1 MSENLPCSFLKVF
14 AQLIPQRDGQVLSFK
29 CLHPSFVS
37 CAQNAAYITSKLGLK
52 SVERLKQSGGAGR
65 GGPALHI
72 WCAHAP
78 WSRFTADPG
87 WADVLQRLHAAHC
100 HAGPCQQSSEGACRS
115 FSSSALINMLL
126 IGCWR
131 DSRDD
136 WLLWHS
142 GPLFDFVEPYW
153 NQSEAVQIA
162 RFVMTL
168 VEGVVNR
175 WWHRLRINITH
186 IKHPGLHAPFF
197 FLLSGANIKS
207 CCQHRNYKSRY
218 TEGGGGGV
226 CQMEI
231 FISVCSFLY
240 NTHCWWVLALSLCH
254 FFVQRWSFESAFIF
268 RWRIMRREKIKKH
281 QPDWVW
287 INNIDHLDHLRA
299 EG

>member
-1 MSENLPCSFLKVF
+1 MFTSLICLLCSECRIYHF
-14 AQLIPQRDGQVLSFK
+14 QI
-29 CLHPSFVS
+29 
-37 CAQNAAYITSKLGLK
+37 
-52 SVERLKQSGGAGR
+52 RLKECRETSTKRRGRER
-65 GGPALHI
+65 GGGPTLHI

-87 WADVLQRLHAAHC
+87 WADVVQRIHATHC
-100 HAGPCQQSSEGACRS
+100 HAGPCQRSSEGACRS

-175 WWHRLRINITH
+175 WWHRLRINISH

-197 FLLSGANIKS
+197 LLSGVNIKS

-218 TEGGGGGV
+218 TEGGARRLPDGNIHFCAFVSLQYTLLMG
-226 CQMEI
+226 
-231 FISVCSFLY
+231 S
-240 NTHCWWVLALSLCH
+240 LSLCLP
-254 FFVQRWSFESAFIF
+254 IF
-268 RWRIMRREKIKKH
+268 RTE
-281 QPDWVW
+281 V
-287 INNIDHLDHLRA
+287 NLRVCIHISVDDNEVA
-299 EG
+299 ENKGWLGPWLSLN